1 MELGGRLGA
10 LGYRPF
16 GIRRQVVERQ
26 IAAAFPG
33 LHEAEVTR
41 VARASFEHLG
51 RVTIETAL
59 LPSIGP
65 EGVRGLIEEVTGWE
79 VLQEVLSLGRG
90 LILVTGHFG
99 NWELAGAYVAA
110 HGVPLDV
117 VVRQMNNPLFDAYL
131 RETRQRLGMTVVYDT
146 EAVRRATRSLKEGR
160 AVAFVVDQGVLN
172 LASTY
177 VPFFGRPAK
186 TPRGPAVFALRG
198 GIPVVFGAAI
208 RRPNGRFHGIV
219 ERVPIETTGDREA
232 DVDRTVAR
240 YTQTL
245 ERWVRRFP
253 EQYFWQHR
261 RWKRQPV
268 DTPPELR
275 DPT

>member
-1 MELGGRLGA
+1 MAGRNGRKASLAHRAEYWALRGAIGALDRVSWRRAVELGGRLGA

-41 VARASFEHLG
+41 LARASFEHLG

-131 RETRQRLGMTVVYDT
+131 
-146 EAVRRATRSLKEGR
+146 
-160 AVAFVVDQGVLN
+160 
-172 LASTY
+172 
-177 VPFFGRPAK
+177 
-186 TPRGPAVFALRG
+186 
-198 GIPVVFGAAI
+198 
-208 RRPNGRFHGIV
+208 
-219 ERVPIETTGDREA
+219 
-232 DVDRTVAR
+232 
-240 YTQTL
+240 
-245 ERWVRRFP
+245 
-253 EQYFWQHR
+253 
-261 RWKRQPV
+261 
-268 DTPPELR
+268 
-275 DPT
+275 